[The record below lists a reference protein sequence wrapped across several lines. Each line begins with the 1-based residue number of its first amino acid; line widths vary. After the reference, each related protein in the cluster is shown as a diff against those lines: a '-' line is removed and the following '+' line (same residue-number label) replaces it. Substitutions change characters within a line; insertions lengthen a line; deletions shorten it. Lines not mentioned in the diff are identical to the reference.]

1 MLKPDRVFFAL
12 GLIGLGVLSLVYGD
26 FALQW
31 QPVPALVPGREY
43 LAYASGAVM
52 VAGGAGLLSRRTAVL
67 SSGVLFATLPANS
80 GIRHSLRRSANW
92 LHLSGTKIH

>member
-31 QPVPALVPGREY
+31 QPVPAWVPVSWTI
-43 LAYASGAVM
+43 AAAAWV
-52 VAGGAGLLSRRTAVL
+52 VAGSLASHNHLEPQ
-67 SSGVLFATLPANS
+67 SST
-80 GIRHSLRRSANW
+80 
-92 LHLSGTKIH
+92 